1 MQIEEDIE
9 GGVSRTRDALVPYLV
24 RGASFRGTSDWRR
37 YGASMAQTRLRD
49 APDAVEA

>member
-24 RGASFRGTSDWRR
+24 RGGLRSEVLLTGEGTEQVW
-37 YGASMAQTRLRD
+37 LRHG
-49 APDAVEA
+49 